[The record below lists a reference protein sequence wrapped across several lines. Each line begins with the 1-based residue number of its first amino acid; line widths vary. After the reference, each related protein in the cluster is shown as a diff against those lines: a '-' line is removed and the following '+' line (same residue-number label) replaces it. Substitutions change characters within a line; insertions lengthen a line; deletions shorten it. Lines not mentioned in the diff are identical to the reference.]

1 MTAETTDA
9 PSACPHCG
17 GGAPIPIV
25 YGLPGPD
32 LFEEAERGE
41 VALGG
46 CVVWEG
52 RPLWHCSACGHG
64 FGGTTEDARKTG

>member
-9 PSACPHCG
+9 PPACPHC

-25 YGLPGPD
+25 YGLPGSD
-32 LFEEAERGE
+32 LFEEAERGK
-41 VALGG
+41 VVLGG

-52 RPLWHCSACGHG
+52 NPRWHCSACGHG
-64 FGGTTEDARKTG
+64 FGGTAQDDRKWG